1 MTLIFAMRGVL
12 CKHNHF
18 VIIRMMRLE

>member
-1 MTLIFAMRGVL
+1 MTLIFATRGVL

-18 VIIRMMRLE
+18 VIIRVMRLE

>member
-18 VIIRMMRLE
+18 VIICMMRLE